1 MGKIKNMGSSTA
13 RFKEGLIVSGSAHQP
28 DGSDS
33 DYAMIVSGSQF
44 LDASGGGGLTIFK
57 GESDSVFL
65 RFINDDDPVSWYAY
79 FAFDTAEHIYMFPGR
94 SQDFYLQT
102 RQSSGDARFPFRVY
116 DNGKA
121 KFEAGQF
128 TGADSRADLPSDVAF
143 FVSGSNDSNNS
154 AVFGGD
160 VVTSGSLS
168 VEGFLSHEDV
178 VMVELSIPGIDIQT
192 DTNAFRFNCPF
203 DLNVEG
209 IQLYLDQHTTAGN
222 VTVSVTNTTSATAMI
237 NFSIPGTDTTAS
249 TTSVTSPSC
258 NANDIITFAIVST
271 VADAQGLR
279 ANLRFRRRL

>member
-1 MGKIKNMGSSTA
+1 
-13 RFKEGLIVSGSAHQP
+13 
-28 DGSDS
+28 
-33 DYAMIVSGSQF
+33 
-44 LDASGGGGLTIFK
+44 
-57 GESDSVFL
+57 
-65 RFINDDDPVSWYAY
+65 
-79 FAFDTAEHIYMFPGR
+79 
-94 SQDFYLQT
+94 
-102 RQSSGDARFPFRVY
+102 
-116 DNGKA
+116 
-121 KFEAGQF
+121 
-128 TGADSRADLPSDVAF
+128 
-143 FVSGSNDSNNS
+143 
-154 AVFGGD
+154 
-160 VVTSGSLS
+160 
-168 VEGFLSHEDV
+168 
-178 VMVELSIPGIDIQT
+178 MVELSIPGIDIQT